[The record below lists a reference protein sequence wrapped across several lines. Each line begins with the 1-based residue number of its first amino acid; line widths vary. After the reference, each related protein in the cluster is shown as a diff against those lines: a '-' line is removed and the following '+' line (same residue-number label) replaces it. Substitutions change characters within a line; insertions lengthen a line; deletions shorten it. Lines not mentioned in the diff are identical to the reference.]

1 MTIDLEHC
9 DHCKR
14 TAKGEQS
21 CCPFHY
27 PTEAPY
33 LVQAK
38 KIAQMYNTLAAAERR
53 IDLEE

>member
-1 MTIDLEHC
+1 MSTCE
-9 DHCKR
+9 HCKR

-33 LVQAK
+33 LAQAK
-38 KIAQMYNTLAAAERR
+38 RVATMYNALAEAERR
-53 IDLEE
+53 PDLEG

>member
-33 LVQAK
+33 KAQARQ
-38 KIAQMYNTLAAAERR
+38 IAKMYNELAKAEARP
-53 IDLEE
+53 DLEG